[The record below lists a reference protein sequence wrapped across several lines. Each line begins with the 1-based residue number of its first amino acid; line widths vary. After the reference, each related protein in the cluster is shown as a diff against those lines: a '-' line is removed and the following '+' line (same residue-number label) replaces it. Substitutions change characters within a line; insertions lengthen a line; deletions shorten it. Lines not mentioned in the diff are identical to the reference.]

1 MERLDEALKMID
13 SLRGD
18 EPLEY
23 IKKTLLEAYALD
35 NDCLDAMTLYSRS
48 LYDTDKEGLLSKI
61 LDDRSDIDT
70 RKDDIMTRQYMRMLY
85 ELYNTYK
92 DQGKLPLALK
102 LARKIYSMKGDI
114 FDIES
119 EIYALEAYFDKE
131 HSVTCTKDV
140 CLLIDIIYDYERSI
154 PCFSKVAALKKT
166 MTALD
171 DILDDKEADD
181 EEHFRTAEL
190 LRKYAY
196 YINRVPGVISY
207 LRKSDV

>member
-119 EIYALEAYFDKE
+119 EIYALEAYFDKG
-131 HSVTCTKDV
+131 HSVTCTEDV
-140 CLLIDIIYDYERSI
+140 RLLVDIIYDYERSI
-154 PCFSKVAALKKT
+154 PCFSKVATLKK
-166 MTALD
+166 MMPALD

-181 EEHFRTAEL
+181 EEHFKASEL

>member
-131 HSVTCTKDV
+131 HSVTCTEDV
-140 CLLIDIIYDYERSI
+140 RLLIDIIYDYERSI
-154 PCFSKVAALKKT
+154 PCLDKVKMLQK
-166 MTALD
+166 MLPALD
-171 DILDDKEADD
+171 DILNDKEKEDD
-181 EEHFRTAEL
+181 EHLKTAEL
-190 LRKYAY
+190 LRALAY